1 MALTKRAPLLLSFG
15 SMIDLGGDSLDRRV
29 RVHGPDDNLEL
40 RVDASLLLGVGADE
54 RDGTDTLAIQA
65 EVLSISNCQWK
76 SERGARLGKRLAE
89 EDLVAL
95 LDKVP
100 DGKGVF
106 EDITRGET
114 LVGHVKEG
122 EVFLLLEQVGEL
134 FPLCLGGV
142 DAGGVLRISGSA
154 ADAET

>member
-1 MALTKRAPLLLSFG
+1 M
-15 SMIDLGGDSLDRRV
+15 
-29 RVHGPDDNLEL
+29 
-40 RVDASLLLGVGADE
+40 
-54 RDGTDTLAIQA
+54 
-65 EVLSISNCQWK
+65 
-76 SERGARLGKRLAE
+76 
-89 EDLVAL
+89 AL

-122 EVFLLLEQVGEL
+122 EMFLLLEQVGKL

-154 ADAET
+154 ADALSIQKATVGWMVKIVFSWERRGGDSHAHTHEEE